1 MTDPYVRP
9 GFSGTQMFIA
19 MLGAA
24 AAGAAVALLTAPRSG
39 KETRAKISETLNEGR
54 AKVSEV
60 LTDGRDKARQLPGAM
75 KVAGNAARTAFT
87 EAMAEA

>member
-1 MTDPYVRP
+1 MTDTTVRP
-9 GFSGTQMFIA
+9 GFSGAQMFVAI
-19 MLGAA
+19 LGAA

-39 KETRAKISETLNEGR
+39 KETRAKIKETLNDGR
-54 AKVSEV
+54 DKLTEV
-60 LTDGRDKARQLPGAM
+60 LTEGRDKARQLPGAM

>member
-1 MTDPYVRP
+1 MTDTTVRP
-9 GFSGTQMFIA
+9 GFSGAQMFVAI
-19 MLGAA
+19 LGAA

-39 KETRAKISETLNEGR
+39 KETRAKLSATLTEGR
-54 AKVSEV
+54 DKVTEV
-60 LTDGRDKARQLPGAM
+60 ITEGRDKARQLPGAM